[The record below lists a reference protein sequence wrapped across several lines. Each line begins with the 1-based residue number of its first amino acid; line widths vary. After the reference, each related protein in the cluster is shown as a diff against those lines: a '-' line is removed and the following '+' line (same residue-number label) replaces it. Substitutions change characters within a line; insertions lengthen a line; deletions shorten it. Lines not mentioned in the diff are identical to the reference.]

1 MNKFLQFLLLIFVV
15 SCVSGCSRAY
25 VGCRTYDETTTPE
38 LVNSFV
44 YEKVYFFSED
54 ENTLSLMEKKK
65 VKNTYSKKHYKVDE
79 YIYHEN
85 NVLFSLVIKTMVSP
99 IMIAFFP
106 VVLTTNSA
114 SEVSYNGNV
123 YIYSKGRKIW
133 NIYNPFGGIYNGL
146 QIAGVEEEKVLRNI
160 EYEYKTT
167 ESSELLK
174 NFKLSVRDGENNLS
188 VENGISMSELRQR
201 VFRYAFPE
209 RNATIAVTGKN
220 VEKTI
225 ELNSAQIA
233 DDDSAAFWR
242 KLLAASDEKCF
253 YEEKHFLEK
262 VEHFRDQNLL
272 SPAGYAQIRK
282 DICQKSARGRK
293 ILFPYEKE
301 IEKIRF
307 AK

>member
-15 SCVSGCSRAY
+15 SCVSGCRAY
-25 VGCRTYDETTTPE
+25 AGCRTYDETTTPE
-38 LVNSFV
+38 FVNSSV
-44 YEKVYFFSED
+44 YAKEYFFSED

-65 VKNTYSKKHYKVDE
+65 IKNMYSKKHYKVDE
-79 YIYHEN
+79 YIYREN
-85 NVLFSLVIKTMVSP
+85 NVLLALLQKTMIYPILIAASP
-99 IMIAFFP
+99 FF
-106 VVLTTNSA
+106 LAATA
-114 SEVSYNGNV
+114 KEVSYNGNV
-123 YIYSKGRKIW
+123 YIFSIGRQIW
-133 NIYNPFGGIYNGL
+133 NAYNPFL
-146 QIAGVEEEKVLRNI
+146 FLDSASIAGVEEEKVLRNI

-188 VENGISMSELRQR
+188 VENGISMPELRQR

-225 ELNSAQIA
+225 ELNSTQIA

-253 YEEKHFLEK
+253 YEEKYFLEK

-301 IEKIRF
+301 IEKVRF
-307 AK
+307 AR